1 MFRLLAITLSAVLI
15 GCAGTP
21 ATQTMEDPAM
31 LDFSTLDVP
40 SSPNTWVIAPDGYL
54 ETAEPDAVAPVFAQD
69 PATVFATLV
78 ELVAATPRTSN
89 ITTDSELRQVS
100 YTARVAFTIFRDDID
115 IAVLEADDGGAT
127 LVAYSRSR
135 VGYSDFGVNEKRLTK
150 LVANLTAALSS

>member
-21 ATQTMEDPAM
+21 ATQTMDDPAM

-54 ETAEPDAVAPVFAQD
+54 ETAEPDAVAPIFDQD

-78 ELVAATPRTSN
+78 ELVAATPR
-89 ITTDSELRQVS
+89 
-100 YTARVAFTIFRDDID
+100 
-115 IAVLEADDGGAT
+115 
-127 LVAYSRSR
+127 
-135 VGYSDFGVNEKRLTK
+135 
-150 LVANLTAALSS
+150 